1 MQWIATERVSGL
13 VPAPGS
19 LAFVQD
25 LLNSTSDGWPAPRH
39 IHPDLLLDLTSA
51 QEWLTAAGR
60 SLGEARGVDLAVPS
74 LSEKD
79 LPALREIREELR
91 QLISRPADADEVFH
105 PTRLAAATV
114 TIETSPG
121 PRFVT
126 APAGEGWRW
135 VASAVLTECLNAQQ
149 DGTWRRLKIC
159 PNPSCVATFY
169 DQTRNNNGVWHST
182 RSCGNPANLRAS
194 RARKRESTQ

>member
-25 LLNSTSDGWPAPRH
+25 LLNSTSDGRPPPRH
-39 IHPDLLLDLTSA
+39 VHPDLLLDLTAA
-51 QEWLTAAGR
+51 QEWLTAAGE

-74 LSEKD
+74 LSEED

-91 QLISRPADADEVFH
+91 RLVSGPADADEVFR
-105 PTRLAAATV
+105 PTRLAAVAV
-114 TIETSPG
+114 TIETRPG

-126 APAGEGWRW
+126 APTGEAGAGSPPR
-135 VASAVLTECLNAQQ
+135 C
-149 DGTWRRLKIC
+149 
-159 PNPSCVATFY
+159 
-169 DQTRNNNGVWHST
+169 
-182 RSCGNPANLRAS
+182 
-194 RARKRESTQ
+194 